1 MKVQVR
7 YFASI
12 RESLGLA
19 SEEVDTTAAD
29 VAGLLLELR
38 SRGGAYAEVLAEGRP
53 VRVAVNQVMGSP
65 ATALQAAA
73 EIGFFPPVTGG

>member
-1 MKVQVR
+1 MMIRVR

-19 SEEVDTTAAD
+19 GEEVDTTAAD
-29 VAGLLLELR
+29 VAGLLRELC

-53 VRVAVNQVMGSP
+53 VRVAVNQVMGTPASP
-65 ATALQAAA
+65 LQAAA
-73 EIGFFPPVTGG
+73 EVGFFPPVTGG

>member
-1 MKVQVR
+1 MKVHVR

-19 SEEVDTTAAD
+19 SEEVETTAAD

-38 SRGGAYAEVLAEGRP
+38 LRGEAYAEVLAQGRP
-53 VRVAVNQVMGSP
+53 VRVAVNQVMASP
-65 ATALQAAA
+65 ATPLLPEA
-73 EIGFFPPVTGG
+73 EVGFFPPVTGG